1 MNRDA
6 KQDSSGVLEDN
17 GIHRYYP
24 PRGPLVNWLEI
35 SSAAVTLFLV
45 MDPIG
50 NVPVFNAILSNLDEK
65 RRTRVVARELLIA
78 LFILLSFLLA
88 GNAILA
94 FLGLSQSSLNI
105 AGGVL
110 LFIISLRMI
119 FPSAQNNDDEKVEDD
134 PFIVPL
140 AVPLTAGPSTIAVLL
155 LLSSN
160 QPDRMIEWSVA
171 LIMAWLG
178 ATVILLSSPLLLKL
192 IGKRGSRALERLM
205 GMVLVILATQ
215 MLLNG
220 IRDFIESL

>member
-1 MNRDA
+1 M
-6 KQDSSGVLEDN
+6 
-17 GIHRYYP
+17 
-24 PRGPLVNWLEI
+24 NWLEI

>member
-1 MNRDA
+1 MNWIE
-6 KQDSSGVLEDN
+6 V
-17 GIHRYYP
+17 
-24 PRGPLVNWLEI
+24 

-119 FPSAQNNDDEKVEDD
+119 FPSPHNNDDEKVEDD

-178 ATVILLSSPLLLKL
+178 ATVILLSSPVLLKI

>member
-1 MNRDA
+1 MNW
-6 KQDSSGVLEDN
+6 
-17 GIHRYYP
+17 I
-24 PRGPLVNWLEI
+24 EI

-50 NVPVFNAILSNLDEK
+50 NVPVFHAILSNLDEK

-119 FPSAQNNDDEKVEDD
+119 FPSPHNNDDEKIEDD

-160 QPDRMIEWSVA
+160 QPDRMIEWSLA
-171 LIMAWLG
+171 LFMAWIG
-178 ATVILLSSPLLLKL
+178 ATVILLSSPQLLKL

-205 GMVLVILATQ
+205 GMILVILATQ

>member
-1 MNRDA
+1 MNWIE
-6 KQDSSGVLEDN
+6 V
-17 GIHRYYP
+17 
-24 PRGPLVNWLEI
+24 

-119 FPSAQNNDDEKVEDD
+119 FPSPHNNDDENVEDD

-178 ATVILLSSPLLLKL
+178 ATVILLSSPVLLKI